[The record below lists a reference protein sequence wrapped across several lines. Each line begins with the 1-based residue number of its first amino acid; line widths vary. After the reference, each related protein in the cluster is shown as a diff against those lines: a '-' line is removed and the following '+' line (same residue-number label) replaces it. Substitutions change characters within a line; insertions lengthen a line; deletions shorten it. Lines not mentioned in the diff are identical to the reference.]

1 MEVLIF
7 AQVRQ
12 LRTGKLAPQA
22 LATQSSSLGATGSL
36 GGAAT
41 ALGLGPD
48 ASSLF
53 SAMLHRMPAGSLP
66 GAPSNPLSSKSLL
79 LTRRLRPAA

>member
-1 MEVLIF
+1 MC

-12 LRTGKLAPQA
+12 LRASKSLPAQA
-22 LATQSSSLGATGSL
+22 LAANSSSLGGSL
-36 GGAAT
+36 GGAVT

-53 SAMLHRMPAGSLP
+53 SAMMHRMPAGSLP
-66 GAPSNPLSSKSLL
+66 GAP
-79 LTRRLRPAA
+79 